1 MGNASR
7 QLTVLKW
14 GLLIFGVLF
23 IACSAAIIGIVY
35 WASGIESVKVTEADL
50 AVGGS
55 YPPEEKQ
62 ALLDACE
69 KRNVSKRADSCSCLA
84 DKAGTDLSRFL
95 RLILTA
101 SLEGSASKVVA
112 ITKGL
117 MESGVAPEKAD
128 AVEKES
134 EQRFE
139 GLMQAC
145 GFNR

>member
-1 MGNASR
+1 MT
-7 QLTVLKW
+7 LLKW
-14 GLLIFGVLF
+14 ILVIGGVLF
-23 IACSAAIIGIVY
+23 LAGAAAIVGIVY
-35 WASGIESVKVTEADL
+35 WASSVESVKVTEADL

-55 YPPEEKQ
+55 YPPEERE
-62 ALLDACE
+62 ALIAACD
-69 KRNVSKRADSCSCLA
+69 KRNVNKRPDSCTCIA

-101 SLEGSASKVVA
+101 SLEGSATGIVA

-117 MESGVAPEKAD
+117 MESGVPSEKVD

-139 GLMQAC
+139 ALMQAC